1 MDNEDRG
8 EQTPTQAEESRASR
22 TINLEAVE
30 TEDGR
35 LVIPAEGSVWQL
47 YFPAGHTPTEDQFR
61 VAVGG
66 LAAVKTMQAGGIA
79 YTGWDASVDGV
90 TTDVV
95 NFTGQSIID
104 AAVRA
109 DCVKNAER
117 ADAFNERVLA
127 EAERLANER
136 VLPLEMAMNE
146 RVLPLEMAMNERI
159 QAFEQ
164 ASIESEQRAQQAEA
178 ESITARAAAESI
190 SSKHDTLWQLALDA
204 GVTEEGFLEAQQ
216 KSVLPEAEDAVIV
229 EDVKGELIPNVEYT
243 DTVHREERK
252 A

>member
-1 MDNEDRG
+1 MDSEDRG
-8 EQTPTQAEESRASR
+8 EQTPTQAEESRSPR
-22 TINLEAVE
+22 TINLESVE

-66 LAAVKTMQAGGIA
+66 LAAVKTMQAGGVA

-104 AAVRA
+104 AAARA

-136 VLPLEMAMNE
+136 V
-146 RVLPLEMAMNERI
+146 VPLEMAMNERI

-164 ASIESEQRAQQAEA
+164 ASIESEQRAQRAEA

>member
-1 MDNEDRG
+1 MDSEDRG
-8 EQTPTQAEESRASR
+8 EQTPTQAEESRAPR

-136 VLPLEMAMNE
+136 VLPLET
-146 RVLPLEMAMNERI
+146 AMNERI

>member
-47 YFPAGHTPTEDQFR
+47 CFPAGHTPTEDQFR

-95 NFTGQSIID
+95 NFAGQSIID

-146 RVLPLEMAMNERI
+146 RI

-164 ASIESEQRAQQAEA
+164 ASIESEQRAQRAEA

-204 GVTEEGFLEAQQ
+204 GVTEESFLDAQQ

>member
-1 MDNEDRG
+1 MDSEDRG
-8 EQTPTQAEESRASR
+8 EQTPTQAEESRAPR

-66 LAAVKTMQAGGIA
+66 LAAVKTVQAGGVA

-104 AAVRA
+104 AAARA

-136 VLPLEMAMNE
+136 VVPLEMAMNE
-146 RVLPLEMAMNERI
+146 RVQE
-159 QAFEQ
+159 FEQ
-164 ASIESEQRAQQAEA
+164 ASIDAEQRAQRAEA
-178 ESITARAAAESI
+178 ESLTARAAAESI

-204 GVTEEGFLEAQQ
+204 GVTEERFLEAQQ

-229 EDVKGELIPNVEYT
+229 EDVKGELITNVEYT

>member
-1 MDNEDRG
+1 MDSEDRG
-8 EQTPTQAEESRASR
+8 EQTPTQAEESRAPR

-66 LAAVKTMQAGGIA
+66 LAAVKTMQAGGVA

-104 AAVRA
+104 AAARA

-136 VLPLEMAMNE
+136 V
-146 RVLPLEMAMNERI
+146 VPLEMAMNERI

-164 ASIESEQRAQQAEA
+164 ASIDSERRAQQAEA
-178 ESITARAAAESI
+178 ESLTARAEAESI

-204 GVTEEGFLEAQQ
+204 GVTEESFLEAQQ
-216 KSVLPEAEDAVIV
+216 KSVLPEVEDAVIV

>member
-146 RVLPLEMAMNERI
+146 RI

-164 ASIESEQRAQQAEA
+164 ASIDSELRAQQAEA
-178 ESITARAAAESI
+178 ESLTARAEAESI

-204 GVTEEGFLEAQQ
+204 GVTEESFLEAQQ
-216 KSVLPEAEDAVIV
+216 KSVLPEVEDTVIV
-229 EDVKGELIPNVEYT
+229 EDVNGELIPNVEYT

>member
-136 VLPLEMAMNE
+136 VLPLET
-146 RVLPLEMAMNERI
+146 AMNERI

-164 ASIESEQRAQQAEA
+164 ASIDSERRAQQAGA
-178 ESITARAAAESI
+178 ESLTARAEAESI

-229 EDVKGELIPNVEYT
+229 EDVKGELIPDVEYT

>member
-1 MDNEDRG
+1 MDSEDRG
-8 EQTPTQAEESRASR
+8 EQTPTQAEESRAPR

-66 LAAVKTMQAGGIA
+66 LAAVKTMQAGGVA

-104 AAVRA
+104 AAARA

-136 VLPLEMAMNE
+136 V
-146 RVLPLEMAMNERI
+146 VPLEMAMNERI

-164 ASIESEQRAQQAEA
+164 ASIDSERRAQQAEA
-178 ESITARAAAESI
+178 ESLTARAEAESI

-204 GVTEEGFLEAQQ
+204 GVTEESFLEAQQ
-216 KSVLPEAEDAVIV
+216 KSVLPEVEEAVIV

>member
-1 MDNEDRG
+1 MDSEDRG
-8 EQTPTQAEESRASR
+8 EQTPTQAEESRAPR

-66 LAAVKTMQAGGIA
+66 LAAVKTMRAGGVA

-104 AAVRA
+104 AAARA

-136 VLPLEMAMNE
+136 V
-146 RVLPLEMAMNERI
+146 VPLEMAMNERI

-164 ASIESEQRAQQAEA
+164 ASIDSERRAQQAEA
-178 ESITARAAAESI
+178 ESLTARAEAESI

-204 GVTEEGFLEAQQ
+204 GVTEESFLEAQQ

>member
-146 RVLPLEMAMNERI
+146 RI

-164 ASIESEQRAQQAEA
+164 ASIESEQRAQRTEA
-178 ESITARAAAESI
+178 ESTTARAAAESI

>member
-66 LAAVKTMQAGGIA
+66 LAAVKAMQAGGVA

-104 AAVRA
+104 AAARA

-136 VLPLEMAMNE
+136 V
-146 RVLPLEMAMNERI
+146 VPLEMAMNERI

-164 ASIESEQRAQQAEA
+164 ASIDSEQRTQRAEA
-178 ESITARAAAESI
+178 ESLTAQAAAESI
-190 SSKHDTLWQLALDA
+190 SSKRDALWQLALDA
-204 GVTEEGFLEAQQ
+204 GVTEESFLEAQQ
-216 KSVLPEAEDAVIV
+216 KSVLPDAEDAVIV

>member
-1 MDNEDRG
+1 MDSEDRG
-8 EQTPTQAEESRASR
+8 EQAPTQAEESRAPR

-47 YFPAGHTPTEDQFR
+47 CFPAGHTPTEDQFR

-66 LAAVKTMQAGGIA
+66 LAAVKTMQAGGVA

-104 AAVRA
+104 AAARA

-136 VLPLEMAMNE
+136 IV
-146 RVLPLEMAMNERI
+146 PLEMAMNERI

-164 ASIESEQRAQQAEA
+164 ASIDSEQRAQRAEA
-178 ESITARAAAESI
+178 ESLTARAAAESI

-204 GVTEEGFLEAQQ
+204 GVTEESFLEAQQ

>member
-1 MDNEDRG
+1 MDSEDRG
-8 EQTPTQAEESRASR
+8 EQTPTQAEESRAPR

-66 LAAVKTMQAGGIA
+66 LAAVKTMQAGGVA

-95 NFTGQSIID
+95 NFAGQSIVD

-146 RVLPLEMAMNERI
+146 RI

-164 ASIESEQRAQQAEA
+164 ASIESEQRAQRAEA

-204 GVTEEGFLEAQQ
+204 GVTDEGFLEAQQ

-229 EDVKGELIPNVEYT
+229 EDVKVELIPNVEYT

>member
-66 LAAVKTMQAGGIA
+66 LAAVKTMQAGGVA

-136 VLPLEMAMNE
+136 VLSLKMAMNE
-146 RVLPLEMAMNERI
+146 RT

-164 ASIESEQRAQQAEA
+164 ASIESEQRAQRAEA
-178 ESITARAAAESI
+178 ESLTARAAAESI

-204 GVTEEGFLEAQQ
+204 GVTEESFLEAQQ
-216 KSVLPEAEDAVIV
+216 KSVLHEPDTAVIV

>member
-1 MDNEDRG
+1 MDSEDRG
-8 EQTPTQAEESRASR
+8 EQTPTQAEESRAPR

-66 LAAVKTMQAGGIA
+66 LAAVKTMQAGGVA

-95 NFTGQSIID
+95 SFTGQSIID
-104 AAVRA
+104 AAARA

-136 VLPLEMAMNE
+136 V
-146 RVLPLEMAMNERI
+146 VPLEMAMNERI

-164 ASIESEQRAQQAEA
+164 ASIDSERRAQQAEA
-178 ESITARAAAESI
+178 ESLTARAEAESI

-204 GVTEEGFLEAQQ
+204 GVTEESFLEAQQ
-216 KSVLPEAEDAVIV
+216 KSVLPEVEDAVIV

>member
-61 VAVGG
+61 VAVGS

-146 RVLPLEMAMNERI
+146 RI

-164 ASIESEQRAQQAEA
+164 ASIEPEQRAQQAEA

-229 EDVKGELIPNVEYT
+229 EDVKGELIPDVEYT

>member
-1 MDNEDRG
+1 MDSEDRG
-8 EQTPTQAEESRASR
+8 EQAPTATEAARAPR
-22 TINLEAVE
+22 TISLEAVE

-35 LVIPAEGSVWQL
+35 FVVPAEGSVWQF
-47 YFPAGHTPTEDQFR
+47 YFPAGLTPTEEQFR
-61 VAVGG
+61 VAVGP
-66 LAAVKTMQAGGIA
+66 LAAIKTAQAGGVA

-104 AAVRA
+104 AAARA

-136 VLPLEMAMNE
+136 V
-146 RVLPLEMAMNERI
+146 VPLEMAMNERI
-159 QAFEQ
+159 QEFEQ
-164 ASIESEQRAQQAEA
+164 ASIDSEQRAQRAETEA
-178 ESITARAAAESI
+178 LTARAELESI
-190 SSKHDTLWQLALDA
+190 SGKHDVLWGLALDA
-204 GVTEEGFLEAQQ
+204 GVTEEAFLDAQQ
-216 KSVLPEAEDAVIV
+216 KSVLHEPDAAVIV

>member
-146 RVLPLEMAMNERI
+146 RI

-164 ASIESEQRAQQAEA
+164 ASIESEQRRAQRAEA